1 MKNYFRIFNLEE
13 KFDINLDTLEQ
24 KYFDF
29 QQQFHPDRAGISEI
43 EKSILVNEAYE
54 ILKNPLHRA
63 SHILQ
68 LHNINIE
75 KDKNAPKADIATLSE
90 VLEIQEKIPEM
101 SLQEKKNLKK
111 QLEERIATLLQE
123 IGLSLDNQEFNE
135 AAQILMRIKYFDKTL
150 RDL

>member
-1 MKNYFRIFNLEE
+1 MKNYFKIFNLEE